1 MTTRIGTTQ
10 RNAAC
15 DAIVDSLDAGSGA
28 GYIQVRTGSQPATV
42 GTAATGTLLATLT
55 LSDPAFGSASTGV
68 ATANAIT
75 GDTSIDASGTPGW
88 FRAFDSSN
96 NAVIDGSVTITG
108 GGGDMTF
115 DSVTWVAG
123 GAANMTGWTV
133 TMPAG

>member
-1 MTTRIGTTQ
+1 MTTRINTAQ

-55 LSDPAFGSASTGV
+55 LSDPAFGAASSGV
-68 ATANAIT
+68 ATAAAV
-75 GDTSIDASGTPGW
+75 GSDVSVDATGTPGW
-88 FRAFDSSN
+88 FRGFDSN
-96 NAVIDGSVTITG
+96 NAAVIDGAVTISG

-115 DSVTWVAG
+115 DTVTWIAG
-123 GAANMTGWTV
+123 GTAALTAWTV